1 LHSEA
6 EYFIGIIRTIRE
18 GEDKMIRR
26 IGILTLLFT
35 LLIPAFLLA
44 QEGQATTSA
53 DTNKADME
61 PALEPV
67 SDITVET
74 AVCTS
79 VVDRDPVG
87 TADVFPAEVGQVYFW
102 NKIEG
107 VRDTTMIKHV
117 WYFKGDEIATVQ
129 LPVRSS
135 MWRTYSYKTI
145 PPEWSGDWV
154 VKVVDASG
162 NVLKAVPFKVGE
174 EKATGTE

>member
-1 LHSEA
+1 ML
-6 EYFIGIIRTIRE
+6 
-18 GEDKMIRR
+18 KR

-44 QEGQATTSA
+44 QEGQTTTPN

-61 PALEPV
+61 PAT
-67 SDITVET
+67 DITVET

-79 VVDRDPVG
+79 VVDREPVG
-87 TADVFPAEVGQVYFW
+87 TADVFPADVGQVYFW
-102 NKIEG
+102 SKIEG
-107 VRDTTMIKHV
+107 CQDTTMVKHV
-117 WYFKGDEIATVQ
+117 WYYKGDEIATVQ

-174 EKATGTE
+174 EKATATE